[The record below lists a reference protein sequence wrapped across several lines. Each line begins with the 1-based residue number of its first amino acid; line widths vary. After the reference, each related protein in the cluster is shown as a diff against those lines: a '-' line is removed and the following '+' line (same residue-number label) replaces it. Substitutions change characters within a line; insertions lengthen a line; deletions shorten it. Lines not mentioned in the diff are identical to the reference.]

1 MKNMEAIKFHEA
13 NITKKE
19 IKNVLNILD
28 SGWLT
33 TGPAVKKFETNFLKL
48 FKKNYIALLSIHVH
62 QVFSLL

>member
-1 MKNMEAIKFHEA
+1 MEEIKFHEA
-13 NITKKE
+13 NITKIE

-48 FKKNYIALLSIHVH
+48 S
-62 QVFSLL
+62 